1 MKFIMK
7 IQKRHALTGWMQKNA
22 TGTVSFKNG
31 KKRNM
36 WRHVKVTTPYMLRFS
51 PQSFLSALN
60 SVRRKLLTVERL
72 LLIFA

>member
-1 MKFIMK
+1 M
-7 IQKRHALTGWMQKNA
+7 RGRDMQKKITEA
-22 TGTVSFKNG
+22 VSFKND

-36 WRHVKVTTPYMLRFS
+36 WWHVKVTRPYTLRFS
-51 PQSFLSALN
+51 PQSFLVALN